1 MRQIRRFHN
10 NLAFIDFLFILLLA
24 FISMLILALLLINPV
39 TKQSEVERKAEYII
53 VLEWDKESHDDVDL
67 WVRNPL
73 GKHVS
78 FKNKVEG
85 LMHLDK
91 DDLGTLNDTLHLPDG
106 TTQVIF
112 LNREV
117 VSLRGWHEGEY
128 IINLHMFNKKTPVP
142 TNITVQMIKIN
153 PYKILFEENV
163 VMHSRGEEVTVRR
176 ITLNKLGDIIDTNKD
191 PASIINNPTD
201 FTDSRV
207 DPSLRRPDRVSVP

>member
-10 NLAFIDFLFILLLA
+10 NLAFVDFLFILLLA

-39 TKQSEVERKAEYII
+39 TKKSEVERKAEYII
-53 VLEWDKESHDDVDL
+53 VLEWDNDSQDDVDL

-73 GKHVS
+73 KKHVS

-91 DDLGTLNDTLHLPDG
+91 DDLGRINDTLVLPDG
-106 TTQVIF
+106 TRQVIL

-128 IINLHMFNKKTPVP
+128 VINVHMFNKRTTIP

-153 PYKILFEENV
+153 PYKILFEEKV
-163 VMHSRGEEVTVRR
+163 VMLKRGEEITIRR

-191 PASIINNPTD
+191 PASIINDPTEY
-201 FTDSRV
+201 TDSRV
-207 DPSLRRPDRVSVP
+207 EPQQEGAL

>member
-10 NLAFIDFLFILLLA
+10 NLAFVDFLFILLLA

-53 VLEWDKESHDDVDL
+53 VLEWDKESLDDVDL

-73 GKHVS
+73 KKHVS

-91 DDLGTLNDTLHLPDG
+91 DDLGTVNDTLVLPDG
-106 TTQVIF
+106 TRQVIF

-128 IINLHMFNKKTPVP
+128 VINVHMFNKKTAVP
-142 TNITVQMIKIN
+142 TNVTVQMIKIN
-153 PYKILFEENV
+153 PYKILFEENIV
-163 VMHSRGEEVTVRR
+163 LLKRGEEITIRR
-176 ITLNKLGDIIDTNKD
+176 ITLNKLGSIIDTNKD
-191 PASIINNPTD
+191 PASIINDPSEY
-201 FTDSRV
+201 TDSRV
-207 DPSLRRPDRVSVP
+207 EPQGGAL

>member
-1 MRQIRRFHN
+1 MQQIRRFHN
-10 NLAFIDFLFILLLA
+10 NLAFVDFLFILLLA

-39 TKQSEVERKAEYII
+39 TKKSEVERKAEYII
-53 VLEWDKESHDDVDL
+53 VLEWDNDSQDDVDL

-73 GKHVS
+73 KKHVS

-91 DDLGTLNDTLHLPDG
+91 DDLGRINDTLVLPDG
-106 TTQVIF
+106 TRQVIL

-128 IINLHMFNKKTPVP
+128 VINVHMFNKRTTIP

-153 PYKILFEENV
+153 PYKILFEEKV
-163 VMHSRGEEVTVRR
+163 VMLKRGEEMTIRR

-191 PASIINNPTD
+191 PASIINDPTEY
-201 FTDSRV
+201 TDSRV
-207 DPSLRRPDRVSVP
+207 EPQQEGAL

>member
-10 NLAFIDFLFILLLA
+10 NLAFVDFLFILLLA

-39 TKQSEVERKAEYII
+39 TKKSEVERKAEYII
-53 VLEWDKESHDDVDL
+53 VLEWDNDSQDDVDL

-73 GKHVS
+73 KKHVS

-91 DDLGTLNDTLHLPDG
+91 DDLGRINDTLVLPDG
-106 TTQVIF
+106 TRQVIL

-128 IINLHMFNKKTPVP
+128 VINVHMFNKRTTIP

-153 PYKILFEENV
+153 PYKILFEEKV
-163 VMHSRGEEVTVRR
+163 VMLKRGEEMTIRR
-176 ITLNKLGDIIDTNKD
+176 ITLGRLGDIIDTNKD
-191 PASIINNPTD
+191 PASIINDPTEY
-201 FTDSRV
+201 TDSRV
-207 DPSLRRPDRVSVP
+207 EPQQGGAL

>member
-1 MRQIRRFHN
+1 MQQIRRFHN
-10 NLAFIDFLFILLLA
+10 NLAFVDFLFILLLA

-39 TKQSEVERKAEYII
+39 TKKSEVERKAEYII
-53 VLEWDKESHDDVDL
+53 VLEWDNDSQDDVDL

-73 GKHVS
+73 KKHVS

-91 DDLGTLNDTLHLPDG
+91 DDLGRINDTLVLPDG
-106 TTQVIF
+106 TRQVIL

-128 IINLHMFNKKTPVP
+128 VINVHMFNKRNAIP

-153 PYKILFEENV
+153 PYRILFEEKV
-163 VMHSRGEEVTVRR
+163 VMLKRGEEMTIRR

-191 PASIINNPTD
+191 PASIINDPTEY
-201 FTDSRV
+201 TDSRV
-207 DPSLRRPDRVSVP
+207 EPQQEGAL

>member
-10 NLAFIDFLFILLLA
+10 NLAFVDFLFILLLA

-39 TKQSEVERKAEYII
+39 TKKSEVERKAEYII
-53 VLEWDKESHDDVDL
+53 VLEWDNDSQDDVDL

-73 GKHVS
+73 KKHVS

-91 DDLGTLNDTLHLPDG
+91 DDLGTVNDTLVLPDG
-106 TTQVIF
+106 TRQIIL

-128 IINLHMFNKKTPVP
+128 VINVHMFNKRTTIP

-153 PYKILFEENV
+153 PYKILFEEKV
-163 VMHSRGEEVTVRR
+163 VMLKRGEEMTIRR
-176 ITLNKLGDIIDTNKD
+176 ITLGRLGDIIDTNKD
-191 PASIINNPTD
+191 PASIINDPTEY
-201 FTDSRV
+201 TDSRV
-207 DPSLRRPDRVSVP
+207 EPQQEGAL

>member
-39 TKQSEVERKAEYII
+39 TKKSEVERKAEYII
-53 VLEWDKESHDDVDL
+53 VLEWDNDSQDDVDL

-73 GKHVS
+73 KKHVS

-91 DDLGTLNDTLHLPDG
+91 DDLGRINDTLVLPDG
-106 TTQVIF
+106 TRQIIL

-128 IINLHMFNKKTPVP
+128 VINVHMFNKRTTIP

-153 PYKILFEENV
+153 PYKILFEENIV
-163 VMHSRGEEVTVRR
+163 LLKRGEEATIRR
-176 ITLNKLGDIIDTNKD
+176 ITMDKLGNIIDTNKD
-191 PASIINNPTD
+191 PASIINNPSE

-207 DPSLRRPDRVSVP
+207 EPQGEAP

>member
-10 NLAFIDFLFILLLA
+10 NLAFVDFLFILLLA

-39 TKQSEVERKAEYII
+39 TKKSEVERKAEYII
-53 VLEWDKESHDDVDL
+53 VLEWDNDSQDDVDL

-73 GKHVS
+73 KKHVS

-91 DDLGTLNDTLHLPDG
+91 DDLGLINDTLVLPDG
-106 TTQVIF
+106 TRQVIL

-128 IINLHMFNKKTPVP
+128 VINVHMFNKRTTIP

-153 PYKILFEENV
+153 PYKILFEEKV
-163 VMHSRGEEVTVRR
+163 VMLKRGEEMTIRR
-176 ITLNKLGDIIDTNKD
+176 ITLGRLGDIIDTNKD
-191 PASIINNPTD
+191 PASIINDPTEY
-201 FTDSRV
+201 TDSRV
-207 DPSLRRPDRVSVP
+207 EPQQGGAL

>member
-10 NLAFIDFLFILLLA
+10 NLAFVDFLFILLLA

-39 TKQSEVERKAEYII
+39 TKKSEVERKAEYII
-53 VLEWDKESHDDVDL
+53 VLEWDNDSQDDVDL

-73 GKHVS
+73 KKHVS

-91 DDLGTLNDTLHLPDG
+91 DDLGRINDTLVLPDG
-106 TTQVIF
+106 TRQVIL

-128 IINLHMFNKKTPVP
+128 VINVHMFNKRTTIP

-153 PYKILFEENV
+153 PYKILFEEKV
-163 VMHSRGEEVTVRR
+163 VMLKRGEEMTIRR
-176 ITLNKLGDIIDTNKD
+176 ITLGRLGDIIDTNKD
-191 PASIINNPTD
+191 PASIINDPTEY
-201 FTDSRV
+201 TDGRV
-207 DPSLRRPDRVSVP
+207 EPQQEGAL

>member
-10 NLAFIDFLFILLLA
+10 NLAFVDFLFILLLA

-39 TKQSEVERKAEYII
+39 TKESEVERKAEYII
-53 VLEWDKESHDDVDL
+53 VLEWDKESEDDVDL

-73 GKHVS
+73 KKHVS
-78 FKNKVEG
+78 FRNKVEG

-91 DDLGTLNDTLHLPDG
+91 DDLGTINDTLVLPDG
-106 TTQVIF
+106 TRQGIH

-117 VSLRGWHEGEY
+117 VTLRGWHEGEY
-128 IINLHMFNKKTPVP
+128 VINVHMFNKRTTIP

-153 PYKILFEENV
+153 PYKILFEEKV
-163 VMHSRGEEVTVRR
+163 VMLKRGEEMTIRR

-191 PASIINNPTD
+191 PASIINDPSEY
-201 FTDSRV
+201 TDSRV
-207 DPSLRRPDRVSVP
+207 EPQQGGAL

>member
-10 NLAFIDFLFILLLA
+10 NLAFVDFLFILLLA

-73 GKHVS
+73 KKHVS

-91 DDLGTLNDTLHLPDG
+91 DDLGSINDTLILPDG
-106 TTQVIF
+106 TRQIIL

-117 VSLRGWHEGEY
+117 VSLRGWHPGEY
-128 IINLHMFNKKTPVP
+128 IINVHMFNKKSPGR

-153 PYKILFEENV
+153 PYRILFEEKV
-163 VMHSRGEEVTVRR
+163 VMLKRGEEITIRR
-176 ITLNKLGDIIDTNKD
+176 ITLNKLGSIIDTNKD
-191 PASIINNPTD
+191 PASIINDPTEY
-201 FTDSRV
+201 TDSRV
-207 DPSLRRPDRVSVP
+207 EPQQEGAL

>member
-10 NLAFIDFLFILLLA
+10 NLAFVDFLFILLLA

-39 TKQSEVERKAEYII
+39 TKKSEVERKAEYII
-53 VLEWDKESHDDVDL
+53 VLEWDNDSQDDVDL

-73 GKHVS
+73 KKHVS

-91 DDLGTLNDTLHLPDG
+91 DDLGRINDTLVLPDG
-106 TTQVIF
+106 TRQVIL

-128 IINLHMFNKKTPVP
+128 VINVHMFNKRTTIP

-153 PYKILFEENV
+153 PYKILFEEKV
-163 VMHSRGEEVTVRR
+163 VMLKRGEEMTIRR

-191 PASIINNPTD
+191 PASIINDPTEY
-201 FTDSRV
+201 TDSRV
-207 DPSLRRPDRVSVP
+207 EPQQEGAL

>member
-10 NLAFIDFLFILLLA
+10 NLAFVDFLFILLLA

-73 GKHVS
+73 KKHVS

-91 DDLGTLNDTLHLPDG
+91 DDLGSINDTLILPDG
-106 TTQVIF
+106 TRQIIL

-117 VSLRGWHEGEY
+117 VSLRGWHPGEY
-128 IINLHMFNKKTPVP
+128 IINVHMFNKKSPDL

-153 PYKILFEENV
+153 PYRILFEEKV
-163 VMHSRGEEVTVRR
+163 VMLKRGEEITIRR
-176 ITLNKLGDIIDTNKD
+176 ITLNKLGSIIDTNKD
-191 PASIINNPTD
+191 PISIINDPTE

-207 DPSLRRPDRVSVP
+207 EPQSAPPPAGAP

>member
-73 GKHVS
+73 KKHVS

-176 ITLNKLGDIIDTNKD
+176 ITLDKFGNIIDTNKD
-191 PASIINNPTD
+191 PVSVID
-201 FTDSRV
+201 ESKDYRDSRI
-207 DPSLRRPDRVSVP
+207 DPSARRPDTVRVP

>member
-10 NLAFIDFLFILLLA
+10 NLAFVDFLFILLLA

-91 DDLGTLNDTLHLPDG
+91 DDLGTLNYRLVLPDG
-106 TTQVIF
+106 TVQVIL

-117 VSLRGWHEGEY
+117 VTLRGWHAGEY
-128 IINLHMFNKKTPVP
+128 VINLHMFNKKSPGP

-153 PYKILFEENV
+153 PYKILFEEKIV
-163 VMHSRGEEVTVRR
+163 LLTRGEEATIRR
-176 ITLNKLGDIIDTNKD
+176 ITMDKLGNIIDTNKD
-191 PASIINNPTD
+191 PASIINNPSE

-207 DPSLRRPDRVSVP
+207 ESQGEAP